1 MRKGCQ
7 NCFWAE
13 AVHTA
18 VHILNRCPTKALK
31 EKTRVE
37 TWSEIKPSVSHFKIF
52 GCICYAHVPAEK
64 RTKLDE
70 KSQKCVFLGYSDVT
84 KVYRL
89 LHVKTNKLVIS
100 RDVIFDEKRHGIG
113 RTRR

>member
-31 EKTRVE
+31 DKTLVE
-37 TWSEIKPSVSHFKIF
+37 AWRGIKPSVSHLK
-52 GCICYAHVPAEK
+52 
-64 RTKLDE
+64 
-70 KSQKCVFLGYSDVT
+70 FLGAFVILMY
-84 KVYRL
+84 L
-89 LHVKTNKLVIS
+89 LRKEQNWMKKPKNVCFSVI
-100 RDVIFDEKRHGIG
+100 VM
-113 RTRR
+113 